1 MAIRYCK
8 TMVLFIGPPFGNYIS
23 LPFTVSI
30 KGSYT
35 YDERPGLIGQI
46 LRTLRY
52 SFEHHGWINK
62 IGLRNKGIDYAMAHY
77 NPKHIYSLAILN
89 YDEIEALEAKVPKN
103 ANIELNV
110 SCPNAEK
117 HMVSDG
123 IKRFLNGQRRWC
135 IVKIS
140 PLCTMEEFAK
150 YYDQG
155 FRQFHCSNT
164 MPTPRGGL
172 SGPVLRANNLNLIRE
187 IKYKYPD
194 VEIIGGGGIQSYGH
208 MLQYRDSGAQHFA
221 VSTLFFHPFR
231 TGMFFANFYR
241 SFLLNK

>member
-1 MAIRYCK
+1 
-8 TMVLFIGPPFGNYIS
+8 MVLFISPPFGNYVD

-35 YDERPGLIGQI
+35 CEPRPGLMGQI

-52 SFEHHGWINK
+52 SFEHQGWINK
-62 IGLRNKGIDYAMAHY
+62 IGLRNKGIDYAMARY

-89 YDEIEALEAKVPKN
+89 KCEIDRLEAKIPKD

-117 HMVSDG
+117 HMISNG
-123 IKRFLNGQRRWC
+123 LSKFINKRRKWC
-135 IVKIS
+135 ILKIS
-140 PLCTMEEFAK
+140 PQCSMDEFSN

-164 MPTPRGGL
+164 MPTSRGGL
-172 SGPVLRANNLNLIRE
+172 SGPVLLVNNLNLIRE
-187 IKYKYPD
+187 IKSKYPD
-194 VEIIGGGGIQSYGH
+194 VEIIGGGGIQSYQN
-208 MLQYRDSGAQHFA
+208 MLQYRDCGAKHFSI
-221 VSTLFFHPFR
+221 STLLFHPIKS
-231 TGMFFANFYR
+231 GCFFANFYKHT
-241 SFLLNK
+241 LL

>member
-1 MAIRYCK
+1 
-8 TMVLFIGPPFGNYIS
+8 MVLFIGPPFGNYID

-35 YDERPGLIGQI
+35 CEARPGLLGQI

-52 SFEHHGWINK
+52 SFEHQGWINK
-62 IGLRNKGIDYAMAHY
+62 IGLRNKGIDYAMTKY

-89 YDEIEALEAKVPKN
+89 KSEIDVLEAKIPKN

-117 HMVSDG
+117 HMIS
-123 IKRFLNGQRRWC
+123 NGLSKFINKDRKWC
-135 IVKIS
+135 ILKIS
-140 PLCTMEEFAK
+140 PQCSLDEFSN

-164 MPTPRGGL
+164 MPTSRGGL

-187 IKYKYPD
+187 IKENYPD
-194 VEIIGGGGIQSYGH
+194 VEIIGGGGIQSYQN
-208 MLQYRDSGAQHFA
+208 MLQYRHCGAEHFSI
-221 VSTLFFHPFR
+221 STLLFHPIK
-231 TGMFFANFYR
+231 TGCFFANFYKHM
-241 SFLLNK
+241 LLKHQ